1 MSTHVS
7 SWWKLDFEW
16 LISVGSFGSLPNVR
30 MKNKTSECIKF
41 GCERSDTN
49 REQWFR
55 IRIPK
60 SELSGDGPLLVDINF
75 RSQSHS
81 ICCNLLARLLQIT
94 LLNINITISIIFK
107 IQNFLLSTMSPSYIY
122 ATKGVHNIIY
132 LQQYNSILFVL
143 FEIFEIFSWI
153 RLLVK

>member
-41 GCERSDTN
+41 GCERSDAIYERSDTN

-60 SELSGDGPLLVDINF
+60 SELWPISTSFAF
-75 RSQSHS
+75 RKSHAILCFKFASERLEFACEQSH
-81 ICCNLLARLLQIT
+81 CDFYLFAVFDLLRTFACERYD
-94 LLNINITISIIFK
+94 
-107 IQNFLLSTMSPSYIY
+107 IQY
-122 ATKGVHNIIY
+122 G
-132 LQQYNSILFVL
+132 
-143 FEIFEIFSWI
+143 
-153 RLLVK
+153 

>member
-41 GCERSDTN
+41 GCERSDAIYERSDTN

-60 SELSGDGPLLVDINF
+60 SEVSGDGPLVMFCAVERCLV
-75 RSQSHS
+75 
-81 ICCNLLARLLQIT
+81 
-94 LLNINITISIIFK
+94 
-107 IQNFLLSTMSPSYIY
+107 LLSKNQSSLKMLSET
-122 ATKGVHNIIY
+122 AC
-132 LQQYNSILFVL
+132 
-143 FEIFEIFSWI
+143 
-153 RLLVK
+153 LVKS

>member
-16 LISVGSFGSLPNVR
+16 LISVGSFSSLPNVR

-41 GCERSDTN
+41 GCERSDAIYERSDTK

-60 SELSGDGPLLVDINF
+60 SELSGDGPLYSDECRTKKAF
-75 RSQSHS
+75 S
-81 ICCNLLARLLQIT
+81 
-94 LLNINITISIIFK
+94 
-107 IQNFLLSTMSPSYIY
+107 MS
-122 ATKGVHNIIY
+122 K
-132 LQQYNSILFVL
+132 
-143 FEIFEIFSWI
+143 
-153 RLLVK
+153 

>member
-1 MSTHVS
+1 MSKHVS

-41 GCERSDTN
+41 GCERSDAIYERSDTN

-60 SELSGDGPLLVDINF
+60 SDLSGDGPLE
-75 RSQSHS
+75 SH
-81 ICCNLLARLLQIT
+81 RLSHT
-94 LLNINITISIIFK
+94 
-107 IQNFLLSTMSPSYIY
+107 
-122 ATKGVHNIIY
+122 V
-132 LQQYNSILFVL
+132 
-143 FEIFEIFSWI
+143 
-153 RLLVK
+153 

>member
-41 GCERSDTN
+41 GCERSDAIYERSDTN

-60 SELSGDGPLLVDINF
+60 SELSGDGPLRPVSEFGCETIVLCSYPNV
-75 RSQSHS
+75 RKSHP
-81 ICCNLLARLLQIT
+81 NVR
-94 LLNINITISIIFK
+94 
-107 IQNFLLSTMSPSYIY
+107 
-122 ATKGVHNIIY
+122 
-132 LQQYNSILFVL
+132 
-143 FEIFEIFSWI
+143 I
-153 RLLVK
+153 RI